1 MAVFTGGAI
10 GALVLL
16 RCPYC
21 HRNQARAR
29 KPGGGSVKY
38 RCHECHKT
46 FSRAVGEREAKAHKK
61 RH

>member
-21 HRNQARAR
+21 RKNQARAR

-38 RCHECHKT
+38 RCNECHKT
-46 FSRAVGEREAKAHKK
+46 FTRAVGELEAKAQRK

>member
-16 RCPYC
+16 RCPHC
-21 HRNQARAR
+21 KKKQARAR

-46 FSRAVGEREAKAHKK
+46 FTRAVGEHEAKAK